1 MSFTVQTTHIYNL
14 VAYRYQSDTPGST
27 RPNVPKEEWRM
38 YSPNGD
44 RSGLRLAVQISKTDE
59 ERISSVIVRV
69 TDQGGNQAGDP
80 IVLENLDLK
89 KFSSPDVMHAS
100 PLKAVQGGKQL
111 GLRYIHPLDGPAS
124 IQFYK
129 RFQLTFQTVEEAEAV
144 ARSVRLVCPCQS
156 STTSQTQIQRSHQ
169 SEQSQV
175 QQKSDM
181 PAPKRRKLDASSA
194 PQPSTSGRNDVSRA
208 STIIKAATSVKEKKQ
223 SGLSV
228 PSRPTVPKPV
238 TTNHQSQPIR
248 PSSSIS
254 NLLNDPITNLASS
267 FQSISLPP
275 QGPTPQ
281 NLTPSFERPSS
292 GTILPPVSSI
302 YPPKEPTSG
311 LSRIDDLFRTHPLRP
326 VPTPSPS
333 SPIHHH
339 LPPISRMPTPPIGTQ
354 LQTQSQSQSSDLRPG
369 MLTQRITSPPSSGVA
384 SNSAGNPSSIA
395 EQEEPG
401 VPEEPDI
408 YSLSQADLENLV
420 VKVINEPG
428 FDELMGKLD
437 KIFALRAYL
446 RDK

>member
-1 MSFTVQTTHIYNL
+1 
-14 VAYRYQSDTPGST
+14 
-27 RPNVPKEEWRM
+27 
-38 YSPNGD
+38 
-44 RSGLRLAVQISKTDE
+44 
-59 ERISSVIVRV
+59 
-69 TDQGGNQAGDP
+69 
-80 IVLENLDLK
+80 
-89 KFSSPDVMHAS
+89 
-100 PLKAVQGGKQL
+100 
-111 GLRYIHPLDGPAS
+111 
-124 IQFYK
+124 
-129 RFQLTFQTVEEAEAV
+129 
-144 ARSVRLVCPCQS
+144 
-156 STTSQTQIQRSHQ
+156 
-169 SEQSQV
+169 
-175 QQKSDM
+175 M
-181 PAPKRRKLDASSA
+181 PAPKRRKLEASSA
-194 PQPSTSGRNDVSRA
+194 TQPSTSGRNEVLRA
-208 STIIKAATSVKEKKQ
+208 STVIRTVTNVKEKNQ

-228 PSRPTVPKPV
+228 PPRTTVPKPM
-238 TTNHQSQPIR
+238 TTNLQSQPIR

-302 YPPKEPTSG
+302 YPPKEHTLG

-326 VPTPSPS
+326 APTPSPS

-339 LPPISRMPTPPIGTQ
+339 LPPISRMPTSPIGTQ
-354 LQTQSQSQSSDLRPG
+354 LQTQSQFQSSDLRPRV
-369 MLTQRITSPPSSGVA
+369 LTQRTTSPPSSGVA
-384 SNSAGNPSSIA
+384 SNSAGNPSSSA

-401 VPEEPDI
+401 VPGVLTEQDI

-428 FDELMGKLD
+428 FDKLMGKLD

>member
-1 MSFTVQTTHIYNL
+1 
-14 VAYRYQSDTPGST
+14 
-27 RPNVPKEEWRM
+27 M

-80 IVLENLDLK
+80 MVLENLDLK
-89 KFSSPDVMHAS
+89 KFSSPDVTHAS

-144 ARSVRLVCPCQS
+144 ASSVRLVCPCQS
-156 STTSQTQIQRSHQ
+156 STTNQTQTQRSHQ
-169 SEQSQV
+169 PEQSQV
-175 QQKSDM
+175 QQKPEM
-181 PAPKRRKLDASSA
+181 PAPKRRKLEASSA
-194 PQPSTSGRNDVSRA
+194 TQPSTSGRNEVLRA
-208 STIIKAATSVKEKKQ
+208 STVIRTATNVKEKKQ
-223 SGLSV
+223 SGLPV

-238 TTNHQSQPIR
+238 TTNLQSQPIR

-302 YPPKEPTSG
+302 YPPKEQTSG
-311 LSRIDDLFRTHPLRP
+311 LSRIDDLFRTRPLRP
-326 VPTPSPS
+326 APTPSPS

-354 LQTQSQSQSSDLRPG
+354 LQTQSQSSDLRPRV
-369 MLTQRITSPPSSGVA
+369 LTQRTTSPPSSGVA

-395 EQEEPG
+395 EQEESGVPG
-401 VPEEPDI
+401 VPAEPDI
-408 YSLSQADLENLV
+408 NSLSQADLENLV